1 MISMISLGPAVLPA
15 AARRL
20 PREIAYCA
28 ISAAGGLAGL
38 ALVALWLVPS
48 ALASVTVLGTAAG
61 LVGLAGGLRAAR
73 RVATLQRRVL
83 VRFADTT
90 IDAPPQLRRP
100 GDTLAGLSQRL
111 QDRAAW
117 RAVAF
122 LVIKLP
128 VTVAQAY
135 VVAFIAC
142 GVADLLLPLG
152 WSALP
157 SGAAQ
162 LPFPLAWPTLS
173 SYPPLVAHPGPAVTP
188 FPLDLVIRPGPGT
201 LLAAPVG
208 AALLAAAGLLARPTV
223 AADVWLARALLS
235 PGRSDRRVRELER
248 TRSLAVDGAAAT
260 LRQVERNLHDG
271 AQVRLTSVAL
281 HLGLAREK
289 AGADAPD
296 LAALRELL
304 ATAHGDAAG
313 ALADLRDLVRGIY
326 PPVLDNGLP
335 EALASLAAAS
345 AIPVRVAADLPRRPS
360 PAIEVIAYFCA
371 AELVTN
377 AVKHSFA
384 SAVTIDVNPWP
395 GPAIVLTV
403 ADDGVG
409 GADPARGTGL
419 SGLAERVS
427 TVDGS
432 LAVSS
437 PPGGPTVVT
446 IMLPMEA

>member
-1 MISMISLGPAVLPA
+1 MISLAPA
-15 AARRL
+15 AMAATTRRV
-20 PREIAYCA
+20 PREIACCA

-38 ALVALWLVPS
+38 ALVALWLLPS

-61 LVGLAGGLRAAR
+61 LVCLAGGLRAAR
-73 RVATLQRRVL
+73 PLATLHRRTL
-83 VRFADTT
+83 ARFADTA
-90 IDAPPQLRRP
+90 IDAPPRLRRA
-100 GDTLAGLSQRL
+100 GGTLARLSQRL
-111 QDRAAW
+111 RDRAAW
-117 RAVAF
+117 RAVAY
-122 LVIKLP
+122 LVIRAP
-128 VTVAQAY
+128 VTVVQACI
-135 VVAFIAC
+135 VAFVAC

-157 SGAAQ
+157 SGAAE
-162 LPFPLAWPTLS
+162 LPFPPAWPVLS
-173 SYPPLVAHPGPAVTP
+173 SYPPLVAHPGPAIIP
-188 FPLDLVIRPGPGT
+188 FPLDLAIRTGPGA
-201 LLAAPVG
+201 LLAAPLG
-208 AALLAAAGLLARPTV
+208 AALIAAAALLARPAV
-223 AADVWLARALLS
+223 AADVWLARALLVPAS
-235 PGRSDRRVRELER
+235 SDRRVRELER

-289 AGADAPD
+289 AGTDAPD

-304 ATAHGDAAG
+304 ATAYGDAAG
-313 ALADLRDLVRGIY
+313 ALADLRDLARGIY

-345 AIPVRVAADLPRRPS
+345 AIPVRVTADVPRRPS
-360 PAIEVIAYFCA
+360 PAIEAIAYFCA

-384 SAVTIDVNPWP
+384 SAVSVDVQP
-395 GPAIVLTV
+395 GPRQAIVLTV
-403 ADDGVG
+403 TDDGVG
-409 GADPARGTGL
+409 GADPARGSGL

-427 TVDGS
+427 TVDGT
-432 LAVSS
+432 LMVSS
-437 PPGGPTVVT
+437 PPGGPTVAT